1 MACRY
6 VGYCVGYS
14 RERITQKC
22 VAKSRTDRMSL
33 LIDPQHSSNAELIR
47 YLRSALS

>member
-1 MACRY
+1 
-6 VGYCVGYS
+6 
-14 RERITQKC
+14 
-22 VAKSRTDRMSL
+22 MSL